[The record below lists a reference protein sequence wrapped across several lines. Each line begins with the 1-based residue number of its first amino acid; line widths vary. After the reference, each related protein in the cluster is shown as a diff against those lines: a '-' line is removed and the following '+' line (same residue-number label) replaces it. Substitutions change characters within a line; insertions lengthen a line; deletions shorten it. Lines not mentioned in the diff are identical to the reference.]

1 MASIFSVKEEASWST
16 ACGKGQEEAGT
27 VGLGMVSIKNG
38 RELTGVRGLAHT
50 CRGWWQ
56 LESLNLPVVPIF
68 GEVYQQPRSSLPIEM
83 EKNEELVVIVL
94 HGKGKRVSKLSV

>member
-27 VGLGMVSIKNG
+27 VGLGMVPIKNG
-38 RELTGVRGLAHT
+38 RELTGIRGLAHT

-56 LESLNLPVVPIF
+56 LESLNLQSYQSLGKCTSSPVAAC
-68 GEVYQQPRSSLPIEM
+68 QLKWKKM
-83 EKNEELVVIVL
+83 KN
-94 HGKGKRVSKLSV
+94 